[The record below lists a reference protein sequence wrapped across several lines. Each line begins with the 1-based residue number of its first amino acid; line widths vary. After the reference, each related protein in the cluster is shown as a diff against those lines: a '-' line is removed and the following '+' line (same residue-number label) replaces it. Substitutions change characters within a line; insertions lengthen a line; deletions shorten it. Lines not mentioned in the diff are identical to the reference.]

1 MGKQQW
7 FSRQTRL
14 LPLRWSMLQRSSDSQ
29 PMVAMRSVTRPA
41 RRDGTSLQESLRSAA
56 DTCRRLQ
63 MESVHSQQQ
72 HDPMPPLHPS
82 SPAPA
87 TLTEHHQCRRVRE
100 GLSVYIVT
108 RQPYTFC
115 SASKEETAHAS
126 CTRKSSEPCIL
137 CQQCIYASKFA

>member
-1 MGKQQW
+1 MGK
-7 FSRQTRL
+7 TT
-14 LPLRWSMLQRSSDSQ
+14 
-29 PMVAMRSVTRPA
+29 MVFETNTVAPTQMVTAPTQLGLAAMAAMRSVTRPA

-87 TLTEHHQCRRVRE
+87 TLTGHHQCRRVRE

-126 CTRKSSEPCIL
+126 CTKKVL
-137 CQQCIYASKFA
+137 

>member
-1 MGKQQW
+1 MG
-7 FSRQTRL
+7 
-14 LPLRWSMLQRSSDSQ
+14 
-29 PMVAMRSVTRPA
+29 A

-126 CTRKSSEPCIL
+126 CTKKVLSH
-137 CQQCIYASKFA
+137 AFHDSKFATHLHSMSPAATPPQPFKRPVCI